1 MKPCT
6 TGRHLTLRGTVDI
19 ADKNLLTNH
28 QIFEF
33 ESNDLTKGWIVDY
46 CYVWCSSPGGAV
58 SSDGQGVFESALAT
72 DKIKIPGGV
81 ATSFP
86 ASDNRLIGWLIQGAN
101 LRSAGDMASFQGS
114 SFADG
119 TRMTIDPDHIIN
131 RDLFLNFYS
140 ITDPSQSPVR
150 EWSYLVGLS
159 PVKLSPAES
168 VLSMVKGVAQDID
181 N

>member
-1 MKPCT
+1 
-6 TGRHLTLRGTVDI
+6 
-19 ADKNLLTNH
+19 
-28 QIFEF
+28 
-33 ESNDLTKGWIVDY
+33 
-46 CYVWCSSPGGAV
+46 
-58 SSDGQGVFESALAT
+58 
-72 DKIKIPGGV
+72 
-81 ATSFP
+81 
-86 ASDNRLIGWLIQGAN
+86 
-101 LRSAGDMASFQGS
+101 MASFQGS